1 MTGQSDLFFFDTW
14 CKQFISTVV
23 LSCVLSDSL
32 AGMRVGMQS
41 HFQQKV
47 GAFIAFLN

>member
-14 CKQFISTVV
+14 SKQFISTVV

-32 AGMRVGMQS
+32 AGKRVGMPS
-41 HFQQKV
+41 HFQKII
-47 GAFIAFLN
+47 GAFIAFF